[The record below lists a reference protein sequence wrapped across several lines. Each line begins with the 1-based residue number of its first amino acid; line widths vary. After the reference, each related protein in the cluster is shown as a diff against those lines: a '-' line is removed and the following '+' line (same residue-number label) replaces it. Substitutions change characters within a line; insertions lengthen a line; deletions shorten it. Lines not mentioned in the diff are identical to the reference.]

1 METKEI
7 LITAVI
13 VALVILLLGG
23 FGGFGMMGYG
33 YGCPMCS
40 LFVGGSFGFMWI
52 FMLIIWALLIII
64 LVLGIVW
71 LLQQIDKGKI
81 NSKK

>member
-7 LITAVI
+7 VVI
-13 VALVILLLGG
+13 VAVIALVIILLGS

-40 LFVGGSFGFMWI
+40 FFWGGGFGFMWI
-52 FMLIIWALLIII
+52 FMVIIWALVIIA

-71 LLQQIDKGKI
+71 LLQQIDH
-81 NSKK
+81 NKK